1 MKTKSSII
9 LLFCFIVGM
18 FSCYDDDTT
27 LGKEKVSK
35 ISISAAHDTLTTSF
49 GDELVVDHLK
59 IEQSGEELPLTYEWA
74 YGELNISSSGIKP
87 YPIKDTLHVVSTD
100 PELKYV
106 FRKLGTFGLRLKVDN
121 GETTQFKYFVLQID
135 TEFSEGITILS
146 EDSDRK
152 GRLSFMKTLTKEE
165 ISTGKKTVFQTD
177 IMEVCNPDME
187 LENVTDMIQHDKRLM
202 VSSESNVRIYN
213 MDSRSFSIETATSF
227 TDRFPDASIQQFIGI
242 STYDNMHV
250 YSSNGRAYVYE
261 AVMDELLVL
270 DAFAELDVDA
280 GIPYNKP
287 VFVNYENSMFYIASS
302 SKFIISSGS
311 NFTHLDIIQAG
322 FVGTYLYI
330 FGTLKDDPSK
340 VYIGRTTSSNFSK
353 PNSANEKVYSFNGTI
368 CMDRNSM
375 LVGVK
380 AHSCIYYTYNN
391 AIYRWKPYEF
401 LPTDPIIT
409 VPTGMEITTI
419 SVDPTDGYLYVGLY
433 EKDSPEKLKG
443 SLYIYDTD
451 ESRLLETHKNVADKP
466 VKVVYKERV

>member
-1 MKTKSSII
+1 MKTKSYIV
-9 LLFCFIVGM
+9 LLFCFMAGIY
-18 FSCYDDDTT
+18 SCYDDDTT
-27 LGKEKVSK
+27 AGRKDVSN
-35 ISISAAHDTLTTSF
+35 ISISAAHDTLTTAF

-74 YGELNISSSGIKP
+74 YGELNISSGALKP

-100 PELKYV
+100 PELKYA

-146 EDSDRK
+146 KDNNGK

-165 ISTGKKTVFQTD
+165 ISTGKKPFFQTD

-202 VSSESNVRIYN
+202 VSSGSNVRIYN
-213 MDSRSFSIETATSF
+213 MDSRSFSIEMATSF
-227 TDRFPDASIQQFIGI
+227 TDRFPDASIQQFIGV

-261 AVMDELLVL
+261 TVMDELLAL

-287 VFVNYENSMFYIASS
+287 VFVNYENSTFYIASS

-311 NFTHLDIIQAG
+311 NFTHLNIIQAG

-353 PNSANEKVYSFNGTI
+353 PTATNEKVYSFTGTVS
-368 CMDRNSM
+368 MDRNSM

-409 VPTGMEITTI
+409 APAGMEITTI

-433 EKDSPEKLKG
+433 EKDSPEELKG

-451 ESRLLETHKNVADKP
+451 QSRLVETHKNVADKP